1 MILKHKK
8 MCLTS
13 SLRKY
18 EDLAPQ
24 SNPFFFT
31 HHIDSFLKCY
41 QYAML
46 AREKKRTC
54 MLLAG
59 VSSHSLS
66 LEGDLL
72 LTTKMKDALYFGFSI
87 STPNIYSMD
96 ILIHVDI
103 VMNRRIHWNITPGT
117 NYIKYATFK
126 KWNTMPLLR
135 RRKWQP
141 APVFL
146 PGEFHGQRSL
156 AGCSPW
162 GRTESDTTEAT

>member
-1 MILKHKK
+1 MSKRYTKDEIQMILKHKK

-18 EDLAPQ
+18 EHLAPQ

-54 MLLAG
+54 MLLAR

-117 NYIKYATFK
+117 NYIKL
-126 KWNTMPLLR
+126 PLSKNGILC
-135 RRKWQP
+135 
-141 APVFL
+141 
-146 PGEFHGQRSL
+146 H
-156 AGCSPW
+156 C
-162 GRTESDTTEAT
+162 